1 MTTTADRQHA
11 AEVAALLCLQ
21 QRYGISHVEVVQ
33 TRLLELCHLADL
45 IRAHTDHLD
54 PATATTE
61 EVNAGVLR
69 AVQAFTA
76 EF

>member
-1 MTTTADRQHA
+1 MTKTADRQHA
-11 AEVAALLCLQ
+11 VEVAALLCLQ
-21 QRYGISHVEVVQ
+21 QRYGISHTEVAT
-33 TRLLELCHLADL
+33 TRLSELLHLTDL

-54 PATATTE
+54 PVTAGADAI
-61 EVNAGVLR
+61 NAGVLR